1 MPRITARL
9 ADTKLRNAQAKDKPY
24 KLHDGEGLFL
34 LVRPTGKK
42 VWQMLYQ
49 HGGKHNTYT
58 IGPYPD
64 IGAAD
69 ARKIRDDIKAQ
80 LREGTDPNKT
90 KQTRRLENMGQSE
103 TNFETIAREWLA
115 KQVWV
120 EKHKK
125 NITRTFEADVFPKI
139 GYMQIDKIMPKD
151 MLVVLKPIEA
161 RGALDVAK
169 RVNQHCSAVF
179 DYAIVQGLCEMNP
192 AHGRSKFLK
201 SYKTQHRPRINEDY
215 LPAFLNELDDYSG
228 SRLVQLA
235 MKLLILTFV
244 RPGELRN
251 ARWIELDE
259 DKAIWR
265 IPAERMKMKRDHAVP
280 LSKQAL
286 EIIRELRTISGK
298 GELVFPGW
306 KNVETP
312 ISDVTLTK
320 VLRIMGYDKKNK
332 KHVVPS
338 GFRATASTILN
349 EKGFNRDAIERQL
362 AHVEEDRVRA
372 AYHHSEYMEVRKE
385 MMQWYADHL
394 DELKASYQGG
404 IDDK

>member
-1 MPRITARL
+1 MPKIKARL
-9 ADTKLRNAQAKDKPY
+9 SDVALKAAKPKEKPY

-34 LVRPTGKK
+34 LIRPTGKK

-49 HGGKHNTYT
+49 HAGKHNTFT
-58 IGPYPD
+58 IGPYPE
-64 IGAAD
+64 IGSSD
-69 ARKIRDDIKAQ
+69 ARKRRDEVKAL
-80 LREGTDPNKT
+80 LREGISPNQA
-90 KQTRRLENMGQSE
+90 KQTRRMENMGHSE
-103 TNFETIAREWLA
+103 TSFEAVAREWLE
-115 KQVWV
+115 KQIWTP
-120 EKHKK
+120 KHKK
-125 NITRTFEADVFPKI
+125 NIVGRFEEDVFPKI
-139 GYMQIDKIMPKD
+139 GYVQIDKVMPKD
-151 MLVVLKPIEA
+151 MLAVLKPIEA

-169 RVNQHCSAVF
+169 RINQHCAGVF

-192 AHGRSKFLK
+192 AHGRAKFLK
-201 SYKTQHRPRINEDY
+201 SYKPQHRPRINEDY
-215 LPAFLNELDDYSG
+215 LPAFLNELDNYSG

-251 ARWIELDE
+251 ARWSEIDE
-259 DKAIWR
+259 DKGLWR
-265 IPAERMKMKRDHAVP
+265 IPAERMKMERDHVVP

-286 EIIRELRTISGK
+286 EIIAELRQISGQ
-298 GELVFPGW
+298 GELIFPGW
-306 KNVETP
+306 KNPQTP

-349 EKGFNRDAIERQL
+349 EKGFHRDAIERQL
-362 AHVEEDRVRA
+362 AHVEENRVRA
-372 AYHHSEYMEVRKE
+372 AYHHSEYMEIRKD

-394 DELKASYQGG
+394 QGLKESYVA
-404 IDDK
+404 DAD